1 MSVSVDASVSPAG
14 AAAPS
19 AACFHVQAAAGPQV
33 MPRVLEQFA
42 KRGLIPA
49 RWHSS
54 LGGRDGD
61 TLTIDLQ
68 IEMPAP
74 ALVER
79 IAACLRQIVE
89 VEAVLVSRKR
99 MAGAR

>member
-1 MSVSVDASVSPAG
+1 MSISVDPSDSSAE
-14 AAAPS
+14 AAAAS
-19 AACFHVQAAAGPQV
+19 TACFHVQAGAGPQV
-33 MPRVLEQFA
+33 MPRVMEQFA

-54 LGGRDGD
+54 LGGPDGE

-68 IEMPAP
+68 IEISAP
-74 ALVER
+74 ELVER

-89 VEAVLVSRKR
+89 VDTVLVSRKR
-99 MAGAR
+99 VVHGR